1 MAEEEY
7 YRVTFS
13 VERCNKIERLLQPF
27 KTTKRCGN
35 RACRS
40 WNEYRWI
47 VGLYDEEI
55 VEERGT
61 FLKDR
66 RIKGYSTK
74 KKGVLEKKVK
84 ELKEKEALEEYER
97 KLRDRALCS
106 ACLKEQIIQRKMDE
120 KTHNQRLLDSM
131 IRDLTCKYTRN
142 ACFRWRICVL

>member
-1 MAEEEY
+1 M
-7 YRVTFS
+7 
-13 VERCNKIERLLQPF
+13 
-27 KTTKRCGN
+27 
-35 RACRS
+35 
-40 WNEYRWI
+40 
-47 VGLYDEEI
+47 
-55 VEERGT
+55 
-61 FLKDR
+61 KDR

-84 ELKEKEALEEYER
+84 ELKEKEAREEYER

-106 ACLKEQIIQRKMDE
+106 ACLKEQIIQRKTDE